1 MNEENKKNQER
12 QFLPSLS
19 ELLDRLTV
27 TQIKQALLGDKN
39 KDFYNEI
46 NKLSNDIDIIIKK
59 ENIKLDSRIIRIIVL
74 ISQINLHIWKN
85 KDLMQENLENNEE
98 YLKLL
103 KLSHQLN
110 GIRNRMKNQLLDI
123 EGSKDESQKRS
134 NFETDNLDWDIDI

>member
-1 MNEENKKNQER
+1 MYDDKKKEER

-46 NKLSNDIDIIIKK
+46 NKLSNDMDIIIKK

-85 KDLMQENLENNEE
+85 KDLMQENLDNDKE

-103 KLSHQLN
+103 KLAHQLN
-110 GIRNRMKNQLLDI
+110 GIRNRMKNQLLEI
-123 EGSKDESQKRS
+123 EGSNDESQKKS
-134 NFETDNLDWDIDI
+134 NFETDNLDWDVDI